1 MTFGN
6 ARERATD
13 DVEPVQVGDLIVDPT
28 TGEVV
33 SRSAEVAESELETLT
48 RVCAEA
54 QATIKEA
61 TAIYDAARA
70 ALLKLL
76 TEAGERSLPT
86 RFGTPSLRTQVRR
99 TGQPARVAEVVQRYE
114 LSREQAELIWM
125 CAATLDA
132 KQLDALAEA
141 GLLPA
146 DALADLIEVKS
157 TSYVIVAP
165 IRRDEG

>member
-1 MTFGN
+1 MTIGDGRGTAAN
-6 ARERATD
+6 ET
-13 DVEPVQVGDLIVDPT
+13 EPVRVGDLIVDPT

-33 SRSAEVAESELETLT
+33 SRPSDGTDESELETLT

-86 RFGTPSLRTQVRR
+86 RYGTPSLRTQTRR
-99 TGQPARVAEVVQRYE
+99 TGQPARVAEVAQRYE
-114 LSREQAELIWM
+114 LSREQTELIWM
-125 CAATLDA
+125 CAAALDA

-141 GLLPA
+141 GLLPPEA
-146 DALADLIEVKS
+146 RNDLIEVKS
-157 TSYVIVAP
+157 TSYVTVAP
-165 IRRDEG
+165 LR